1 MPIPGLRRPD
11 QVDAAA
17 AARRWQLSL
26 AERQLL
32 DQLVLTG
39 PRMPINPFQ
48 SR

>member
-11 QVDAAA
+11 QVETVA
-17 AARRWQLSL
+17 AARSWQLSL
-26 AERQLL
+26 AERQQL
-32 DQLVLTG
+32 DQLVLSG